1 MARPTAAAKQPV
13 PGPAASGWR
22 LAVVLLPIIVTS
34 ATALVWI
41 VPHVWQFEKRLIAAG
56 APPTF
61 FLPLSFSTSEAE
73 RIIQRWQAPE
83 IMPLVTQALRADW
96 AMLGIYTVYLLSNGL
111 LLTWLL
117 RFERRSFAPVLI
129 CYPICAALFDIAE
142 NLSVQGMLA
151 GMAARPPQPPSGIF
165 VGLAGVASTAKF
177 ILLAESLVAALWAL
191 FRLPRR
197 ARGVDTSVEEF
208 RTVYATERRY
218 LSERRA
224 LAGLSPKAEP
234 PETLRPVG
242 LALSG
247 GGIRSATFNL
257 GVLQSLARLGIL
269 PRMDY
274 LSTVSGGGY
283 IGSCLST
290 LLSHRRGR
298 HGGTPR
304 TGRGAYVFGPGETP
318 YFGTVPALFPFNPDA
333 TAQPALREFNG
344 RDQVRHLRTHGDFII
359 TRRWI
364 LSREVLRAVGNLLG
378 GLFYHLLIFA
388 LFLVA
393 FSGAYWGTV
402 HLMTGT
408 PLASVVQLKPL
419 GYVLALLDW
428 PLSMGFGRWAL
439 FWSVAIGAAVT
450 FASFYI
456 AGLVPYVLPE
466 RLFYV
471 EGQSVEESREYAS
484 LWAIFIVS
492 LLTAT
497 LVTWHYVARTGPRLS
512 YLLLPLGVY
521 VGGQGTALLLHPFVS
536 ISKRFMRN
544 DRSRFAAAKG
554 IFNYLTAISVVV
566 VWIPYLAY
574 WVHGAGFDLR
584 TIGSWLGSVV
594 AARFLVMIKG
604 ASAAVPATSWM
615 GRLAS
620 LSTGLRN
627 ALLAVCVLVILLGGL
642 VLVCAALIALTPP
655 GASPMLLAF
664 AVGVTA
670 LAFFGALGIA
680 LDFNSLSLHY
690 FYRDRL
696 AETYLQTFVP
706 RADERRVGFQVP
718 MRDDAEMPLTHVH
731 GVAHGA
737 EAAGLPAVTAS
748 PLHLVVTALN
758 LTSSRDMARRDRK
771 SDYFVFSRLHCG
783 SETTGYMDSARYRSG
798 ETKLARAMT
807 ISGAAAS
814 SAMGSRTFLA
824 QSFALTL
831 LNVRLG
837 QWIENP
843 RYKDGRYAHR
853 TEGGVFWPHY
863 LLREILGATNANRR
877 LVNLSDGGHTGDNLG
892 ICPLLK
898 RRCAIIVACDAEA
911 DPDHLFGS
919 LTEAL
924 RQIYIDENV
933 VVDIDLDELR
943 LDAATGRTRSH
954 HALGVIHYPRV
965 LDPDSGREIHPPET
979 GYLVLLKSSVVG
991 NEPATVLNYRQE
1003 NVDFPH
1009 QTTGDQF
1016 FDDDQFESYRALGE
1030 TVAFT
1035 TFANTAE
1042 GAWNTSAR
1050 DWERFWGTRP

>member
-1 MARPTAAAKQPV
+1 MARPTAAPEQPV
-13 PGPAASGWR
+13 PGTGAPGWR
-22 LAVVLLPIIVTS
+22 QAVLVPIIVMS
-34 ATALVWI
+34 AAALVWM
-41 VPHVWQFEKRLIAAG
+41 VPHVWQFERRLSAAG
-56 APPTF
+56 AHPTF
-61 FLPLSFSTSEAE
+61 VLPLAFNSAEAE

-83 IMPLVTQALRADW
+83 IMPLVEQALRADW
-96 AMLGIYTVYLLSNGL
+96 VLLGIYTVYLLSNGL
-111 LLTWLL
+111 LFTWLL
-117 RFERRSFAPVLI
+117 RFESRSFAPVLI
-129 CYPICAALFDIAE
+129 CYPICAALFAIAE
-142 NLSVQGMLA
+142 NLCVQAMLA
-151 GMAARPPQPPSGIF
+151 GMAAQPPRRPAGIY
-165 VGLAGVASTAKF
+165 VALAGVTSSAKF

-197 ARGVDTSVEEF
+197 ARGVDTRVEEF

-218 LSERRA
+218 LAERRA
-224 LAGLSPKAEP
+224 LAGLVPKAET

-269 PRMDY
+269 LRMDY

-283 IGSCLST
+283 IGSCLSS

-304 TGRGAYVFGPGETP
+304 TGREAYVYRQGDTP
-318 YFGTVPALFPFNPDA
+318 YFGTTQPLFPFNPDA

-344 RDQVRHLRTHGDFII
+344 RDEVRHLRTHGDFII

-378 GLFYHLLIFA
+378 GIFYHLLIFT

-393 FSGAYWGTV
+393 FTGIYWGTV
-402 HLMTGT
+402 LLMTGST
-408 PLASVVQLKPL
+408 LANIVQLPPA

-428 PLSMGFGRWAL
+428 PLSGGVARWAL
-439 FWSVAIGAAVT
+439 FWSVAIGAVVT
-450 FASFYI
+450 FTSFFV

-466 RLFYV
+466 RVFYV
-471 EGQSVEESREYAS
+471 EGQSVEESREYSS
-484 LWAIFIVS
+484 LWAMFIVS

-497 LVTWHYVARTGPRLS
+497 FVTWHYVARTGPRLS

-521 VGGQGTALLLHPFVS
+521 VGGQATALLLHPFVS

-554 IFNYLTAISVVV
+554 IFNYLTAISLVV

-574 WVHGAGFDLR
+574 WVYGAGFSLR

-615 GRLAS
+615 GRLTS
-620 LSTGLRN
+620 LSVGLRN
-627 ALLAVCVLVILLGGL
+627 ALLAVCVAVILLGGV

-655 GASPMLLAF
+655 GAAPVLLAF
-664 AVGVTA
+664 AVGSAA
-670 LAFFGALGIA
+670 LGFFGALGVA

-706 RADERRVGFQVP
+706 RADARRVGFQVP

-731 GVAHGA
+731 GVAHGE

-911 DPDHLFGS
+911 DPTHSFGS

-965 LDPDSGREIHPPET
+965 VDATGREIYPPET
-979 GYLVLLKSSVVG
+979 GYLVVLKSSLVG

-1003 NVDFPH
+1003 NADFPH

-1030 TVAFT
+1030 AVAFT
-1035 TFANTAE
+1035 TFGKMAE
-1042 GAWNTSAR
+1042 GAWNTGAR

>member
-1 MARPTAAAKQPV
+1 MARPTAAPEQPV
-13 PGPAASGWR
+13 PGTGAPGWR
-22 LAVVLLPIIVTS
+22 QAVLVPIIVIS
-34 ATALVWI
+34 AAALVWM
-41 VPHVWQFEKRLIAAG
+41 VPHVWQFERRLSAAG
-56 APPTF
+56 AHPTF
-61 FLPLSFSTSEAE
+61 ILPLAFSSAEAE

-83 IMPLVTQALRADW
+83 IMPLVEQSLRADW
-96 AMLGIYTVYLLSNGL
+96 VLLGIYTVYLLSNGL
-111 LLTWLL
+111 LFTWLL
-117 RFERRSFAPVLI
+117 RFESRSFAPVLI
-129 CYPICAALFDIAE
+129 CYPICAALFAIAE
-142 NLSVQGMLA
+142 NLCVQGMLA
-151 GMAARPPQPPSGIF
+151 GMAAQPPQRPAGIY
-165 VGLAGVASTAKF
+165 VALAGVTSSAKF

-197 ARGVDTSVEEF
+197 ARGVDTRVEEF

-218 LSERRA
+218 LAERRA
-224 LAGLSPKAEP
+224 LAGLVPKVET

-269 PRMDY
+269 LRMDY

-283 IGSCLST
+283 IGSCLSS

-304 TGRGAYVFGPGETP
+304 TGRGAYVYRQGDTP
-318 YFGTVPALFPFNPDA
+318 YFGTTQPLFPFNPDA
-333 TAQPALREFNG
+333 TTQPALREFNG
-344 RDQVRHLRTHGDFII
+344 RDEVRHLRTHGDFII

-378 GLFYHLLIFA
+378 GIFYHLLIFT

-393 FSGAYWGTV
+393 FSGIYWGTV
-402 HLMTGT
+402 LLMTGST
-408 PLASVVQLKPL
+408 LANIVQLPPA

-428 PLSMGFGRWAL
+428 PLSGGVARWAL

-450 FASFYI
+450 FASFFI

-466 RLFYV
+466 RVFYV
-471 EGQSVEESREYAS
+471 EGQSVEESREYTS
-484 LWAIFIVS
+484 LWAMFIVS
-492 LLTAT
+492 LITAT
-497 LVTWHYVARTGPRLS
+497 FVTWHYVARTGPRLS

-521 VGGQGTALLLHPFVS
+521 VGGQATALLLHPFVS

-554 IFNYLTAISVVV
+554 IFNYLTAISLVV

-574 WVHGAGFDLR
+574 WVYGAGFSLR

-615 GRLAS
+615 GRLTS
-620 LSTGLRN
+620 LSVGLRN
-627 ALLAVCVLVILLGGL
+627 ALLAVCVVVILLGGV
-642 VLVCAALIALTPP
+642 VLVCAALIGLTPP
-655 GASPMLLAF
+655 GAAPVLLVF
-664 AVGVTA
+664 AVGFTA
-670 LAFFGALGIA
+670 LGFFGALGVA

-706 RADERRVGFQVP
+706 RADARRVGFQVP

-731 GVAHGA
+731 GVAHG
-737 EAAGLPAVTAS
+737 EEVAGLPAVTAS

-853 TEGGVFWPHY
+853 MEGGVFWPHY

-898 RRCAIIVACDAEA
+898 RRCAIIVAGDAEA
-911 DPDHLFGS
+911 DPTHTFGS

-965 LDPDSGREIHPPET
+965 VDETGREIFPPET
-979 GYLVLLKSSVVG
+979 GYLIVLKSSLVG

-1003 NVDFPH
+1003 NADFPH

-1030 TVAFT
+1030 AVAFT
-1035 TFANTAE
+1035 TFGKMAE
-1042 GAWNTSAR
+1042 GAWNTGAR
-1050 DWERFWGTRP
+1050 DWERFWEARP